1 MRETPFGRDEH
12 RMGVRQRLR
21 FAAIALP
28 LLGVFGGVPWILGVQ
43 AGTLTVVV
51 STLMLTALARV
62 WSADV
67 VRPPDRCSE
76 DEGGP
81 GTHFGVTGGLGGDS
95 AATYGAVIV
104 GVLVVGLMTQ
114 RPASATVWT
123 SVFRSDDAPT
133 RRSIDPVDLGPVPLV
148 IPDAQ
153 GLHASVAD
161 RASAALRPDGPQGT
175 AGVDSIGAAGIGGAG
190 SEAGEDGTDGLNRAD
205 GAGAPMGAIVA
216 DGATGQAGAMITDAT
231 AETDATEGIRG
242 DLAAK
247 RVAEETGSSA
257 LDVPPP
263 LIPYRGVIT
272 DSSGEPLVG
281 LVSAIFALYEEPSGG
296 VPLWV
301 DIKAVE
307 AGAAGGYTVLLGGT
321 TELPVDLFATG
332 EIRWLGVQPEG
343 EAEQPRVRFTGV
355 PDALKA
361 RDTDNLNDDTTPV
374 TTTATVSDAEDGE
387 AGVVAGVVPPR
398 RPSAGGEYAI
408 QVAASSNGASAT
420 GLVDRLL
427 EQNDLAYLIAPRP
440 GDEPALA
447 AVLVGAGA
455 AAAGTYGPVTAT
467 DTLWSLAERFR
478 SDETVSVQ
486 RMMLALLEA
495 NSEAFSVQN
504 VSALNVGAVLRIP
517 TRAEIGP
524 DAKSEAL
531 VTVRRQY
538 ATWDAYRGSGVGHV
552 SPDPPPAE
560 PIPEAASPPPERPA
574 VTEAAILEAVPP
586 DVVTPPPPASI
597 PDSLPA
603 ALPVS
608 LVRISGPAGLVLV
621 IVGAVALVRRRRAA
635 REVEGEVALA
645 AGVEETGSLIERD
658 AATEMPAVGSDDA
671 TVVPAAVLDFDSID
685 AVLENAPSFRDP
697 GARRPD
703 DGEDVE
709 LRGGDEPAPAD
720 DDDVDPRVVQAR
732 YRPVDDSA
740 GPVSDV
746 LASDAVRRARLAWAN
761 EDRCGTRRGRAPETP
776 APARVPIRSTRSSA
790 LQWGTGVYKYN

>member
-1 MRETPFGRDEH
+1 
-12 RMGVRQRLR
+12 
-21 FAAIALP
+21 
-28 LLGVFGGVPWILGVQ
+28 
-43 AGTLTVVV
+43 
-51 STLMLTALARV
+51 
-62 WSADV
+62 
-67 VRPPDRCSE
+67 
-76 DEGGP
+76 
-81 GTHFGVTGGLGGDS
+81 
-95 AATYGAVIV
+95 
-104 GVLVVGLMTQ
+104 
-114 RPASATVWT
+114 
-123 SVFRSDDAPT
+123 
-133 RRSIDPVDLGPVPLV
+133 
-148 IPDAQ
+148 
-153 GLHASVAD
+153 
-161 RASAALRPDGPQGT
+161 
-175 AGVDSIGAAGIGGAG
+175 
-190 SEAGEDGTDGLNRAD
+190 
-205 GAGAPMGAIVA
+205 
-216 DGATGQAGAMITDAT
+216 MITDAT

-242 DLAAK
+242 DLAAQ

-307 AGAAGGYTVLLGGT
+307 AGPAGGYTVLLGGT

-387 AGVVAGVVPPR
+387 AGVVPPR

-495 NSEAFSVQN
+495 NSGAFSVQN
-504 VSALNVGAVLRIP
+504 VSALKVGAVLRIP

-538 ATWDAYRGSGVGHV
+538 AAWDAYRGSGVGHV
-552 SPDPPPAE
+552 SPEPPPAE

-671 TVVPAAVLDFDSID
+671 TVVPAAVLDFDSIN

-703 DGEDVE
+703 DGEDGE
-709 LRGGDEPAPAD
+709 LRGGGEPAPAD
-720 DDDVDPRVVQAR
+720 NDDVDPRVVQAR

-740 GPVSDV
+740 WPVSDV

>member
-62 WSADV
+62 WSVDV

-123 SVFRSDDAPT
+123 SDCRSDDAPT

-216 DGATGQAGAMITDAT
+216 DGATGPAGAMITDAT

-361 RDTDNLNDDTTPV
+361 RDTDDLNDDTTPV

-387 AGVVAGVVPPR
+387 AGVVPPR

-504 VSALNVGAVLRIP
+504 VSALKVGAVLRIP

-538 ATWDAYRGSGVGHV
+538 AAWDAYRGSGVGHV

-635 REVEGEVALA
+635 REVDGEVALA

-703 DGEDVE
+703 DGEDAE
-709 LRGGDEPAPAD
+709 LRGGGEPAPAD

-776 APARVPIRSTRSSA
+776 APARVPIRSTRASA
-790 LQWGTGVYKYN
+790 IQWGTGVYKYN

>member
-1 MRETPFGRDEH
+1 M
-12 RMGVRQRLR
+12 
-21 FAAIALP
+21 
-28 LLGVFGGVPWILGVQ
+28 
-43 AGTLTVVV
+43 
-51 STLMLTALARV
+51 
-62 WSADV
+62 
-67 VRPPDRCSE
+67 
-76 DEGGP
+76 
-81 GTHFGVTGGLGGDS
+81 
-95 AATYGAVIV
+95 
-104 GVLVVGLMTQ
+104 
-114 RPASATVWT
+114 
-123 SVFRSDDAPT
+123 
-133 RRSIDPVDLGPVPLV
+133 V

-175 AGVDSIGAAGIGGAG
+175 AGVESLACDGMALVGLDGSGPLVGKGVWGTEGLADSIGAAGIGGAG

-216 DGATGQAGAMITDAT
+216 DGATDPAGAMITDAT

-361 RDTDNLNDDTTPV
+361 RDTDDLNDDTTPV

-387 AGVVAGVVPPR
+387 AGVVPPR

-427 EQNDLAYLIAPRP
+427 EQNDLAYSIAPRP

-455 AAAGTYGPVTAT
+455 AAAGIYGPVTAT

-478 SDETVSVQ
+478 FDETVSVQ

-504 VSALNVGAVLRIP
+504 VSALKVGAVLRIP

-538 ATWDAYRGSGVGHV
+538 AAWDAYRGSGVGHV

-697 GARRPD
+697 GTRRPD
-703 DGEDVE
+703 DGEDGE
-709 LRGGDEPAPAD
+709 LRGGGEPAPAD
-720 DDDVDPRVVQAR
+720 NDDVDPRVVQAR

-740 GPVSDV
+740 VPVSDV

-761 EDRCGTRRGRAPETP
+761 EDRCRTRRGRAPETP
-776 APARVPIRSTRSSA
+776 APARVDPSRVS
-790 LQWGTGVYKYN
+790 WKKKNGVTSC